1 MAVSNTN
8 LLELLGKQV
17 SFSWLRADGVTYNSE
32 GQLTS
37 IVFYLESSP
46 QFTIDEGDYFSFD
59 EISELQVLD
68 DCSVVL
74 GTITKSPSAIDDRSI
89 VDAAFTGLITD
100 NKDFIDS
107 LSK

>member
-17 SFSWLRADGVTYNSE
+17 SFSWLGADGVTYNSE
-32 GQLTS
+32 GELTS
-37 IVFYLESSP
+37 VVFHLHATSE
-46 QFTIDEGDYFSFD
+46 FAVDEGVYFSFD
-59 EISELQVLD
+59 EISEFQVL
-68 DCSVVL
+68 
-74 GTITKSPSAIDDRSI
+74 DDRSI
-89 VDAAFTGLITD
+89 VDAALTGLITD